1 MKMGRYCHSIFDLN
15 ILYSFGTSFYFKS
28 ELYGQWY
35 NGEAITLHAKNGEF
49 HNSQDPRPFGVPW
62 VNFNGVSSEQV
73 QYDLEIGLT
82 AYICENFDVPS
93 CL

>member
-1 MKMGRYCHSIFDLN
+1 MD
-15 ILYSFGTSFYFKS
+15 
-28 ELYGQWY
+28 
-35 NGEAITLHAKNGEF
+35 NGEAVTLHAKNGEF

-73 QYDLEIGLT
+73 HYDLEIGLT
-82 AYICENFDVPS
+82 AYICENFDIPS

>member
-1 MKMGRYCHSIFDLN
+1 M
-15 ILYSFGTSFYFKS
+15 
-28 ELYGQWY
+28 
-35 NGEAITLHAKNGEF
+35 TLHAKNGEF

-82 AYICENFDVPS
+82 AYICENFDIPS